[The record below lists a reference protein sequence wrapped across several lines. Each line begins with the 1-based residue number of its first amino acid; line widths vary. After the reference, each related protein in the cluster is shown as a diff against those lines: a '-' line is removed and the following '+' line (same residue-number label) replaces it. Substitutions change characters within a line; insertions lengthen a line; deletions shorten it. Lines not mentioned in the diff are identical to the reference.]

1 MASIVYVV
9 VGSLRMLMEEFI
21 VAEFMT
27 ADEFHSRQTDQYNTM
42 EVLQSFPPSTQPR

>member
-21 VAEFMT
+21 VAESIV
-27 ADEFHSRQTDQYNTM
+27 ADCR
-42 EVLQSFPPSTQPR
+42 